1 MAMSNA
7 RITSKIARTPSRTPK
22 RRDAVRTRETLLAA
36 AAEAFAR
43 HGYRD
48 TPVRKICAEAKVNLG
63 AVSHYFGSKEAL
75 YREVLVMAHRQ
86 LVDAEPVPEMSPGD
100 DPRAALRNWVRY
112 ALRLFL
118 LRRAAHPHAR
128 RLFAWELRDPTP
140 ALDELIAL
148 VMLPVRQ
155 ALERIVAALL
165 GDADEPR
172 LRGQCANFVGAVCIM
187 HEQGQEI
194 VRRFGHPVPHNESGV
209 DLLADRITEFAVGG
223 IERIRDG
230 GNGSF

>member
-1 MAMSNA
+1 M
-7 RITSKIARTPSRTPK
+7 PSREPK
-22 RRDAVRTRETLLAA
+22 RRDAVQTRAALLAA

-48 TPVRKICAEAKVNLG
+48 TPVRKICAQANVNLG

-100 DPRAALRNWVRY
+100 DPRTALRNWVRY

-118 LRRAAHPHAR
+118 LRRAAHPHAG

-140 ALDELIAL
+140 ALDELVAEVI
-148 VMLPVRQ
+148 LPVRHS
-155 ALERIVAALL
+155 LEHVIAALL
-165 GDADEPR
+165 GDADEPS
-172 LRGQCANFVGAVCIM
+172 LRGQCANFVGAICVM

-194 VRRFGHPVPHNESGV
+194 VRRFGHPVSRTESGV
-209 DLLADRITEFAVGG
+209 DLLADTITEFALGG

-230 GNGSF
+230 QTRPPAIC